1 MTLHLNVSRSCSDNS
16 IDGPENAPEAP
27 QTGRGKM
34 TRRVLVVEDD
44 PQVREVVSL
53 VLEDAGYEVQSAAN
67 GLDALKWL
75 AGNECDL
82 VLTDVW
88 MPQMNGLELLAE
100 LRRRNSPPRAVVMTA
115 DGTPETLLRA
125 VRAAAFQF
133 VRKPFQ
139 PRDLLAALEKAFE
152 ASPVMPAIEVVS
164 ASPDWVEL
172 VAPCTLEAAE
182 VIQSFLLHLKTD
194 LSSEVRDSVAKV
206 FRELLLNAMEW
217 GGNLDPDR
225 KVRIAY
231 LRTPR
236 LLLYR
241 IADPGSGFNQEDLP
255 HCALQNPPGH
265 PVDHL
270 AERERRG
277 LRPGGFGLLMARQL
291 VDELVYNEA
300 HNEVV
305 FIKYL
310 DHKEG
315 G

>member
-1 MTLHLNVSRSCSDNS
+1 MAPHLNVSKNGSDNS
-16 IDGPENAPEAP
+16 MGGCENTLQAPESS
-27 QTGRGKM
+27 REKIM
-34 TRRVLVVEDD
+34 RRILVVEDD

-53 VLEDAGYEVQSAAN
+53 VLEDAGYEVQSAMNGVAALEWLEAN
-67 GLDALKWL
+67 P
-75 AGNECDL
+75 CDL

-88 MPQMNGLELLAE
+88 MPQMNGLELLTE
-100 LRRRNSPPRAVVMTA
+100 LRHRTAPPRAVVMTA

-125 VRAAAFQF
+125 VRASAFQF

-139 PRDLLAALEKAFE
+139 PRDLLAAIEKAFE
-152 ASPVMPAIEVVS
+152 ASPAAPAIEVVS

-172 VAPCTLEAAE
+172 VAPCSLEAAE

-217 GGNLDPDR
+217 GGNLDPGR

-241 IADPGSGFNQEDLP
+241 IADPGSGFNQENLP

-310 DHKEG
+310 AHKEAE
-315 G
+315 